1 MRKRIIVGLATVA
14 VFGAI
19 LMLARVTSTPS
30 MSLLYS
36 GLEPSISGE
45 VIAALEK
52 QGAFYK
58 IDGSAIYVSA
68 SERDQLRMTLAGE
81 GLPATGV
88 AGYELLDKLSG
99 FGTTAQMFDAAYWRA
114 KEGELARTILT
125 WPEVR
130 SARVHISNQVAR
142 PFAKTPAPVASVTLK
157 LSGAPLSDSK
167 VRALRFLIASAVS
180 GLSPENVSVIDSDR
194 GLVARAGASGS
205 GSGFAD
211 SRAKALKASVEQ
223 LLAARV
229 GPGNARVEVAID
241 ATNEK
246 ETIVEKRIDPK
257 SRVAI
262 STDTRETSAN
272 TADNGGTPV
281 TVASNLPSGNT
292 SGSNSTAKSNNT
304 ETRELINYE
313 ISQTTRKLIRQP
325 DTIKRLSVAVLINGI
340 TTPGANPAWAP
351 RSDAELTSLRELVQS
366 TVGFNAERG
375 DVVTIKSL
383 EFLPLPVVGTLAT
396 PSPFAAVAANSMTL
410 IQTGVLALVIL
421 GLGMFVVRP
430 ILTSPRLTALPG
442 PDTAGMDG
450 AFPAMEDE
458 LQFAIAGP
466 DDALS
471 DGFSSDPVSQLR
483 QIIAER
489 QGETVDVLRNW
500 IETSEESA

>member
-1 MRKRIIVGLATVA
+1 MRKRIIVGLASVV
-14 VFGAI
+14 VFGAV

-36 GLEPSISGE
+36 GLEPSVSGE

-52 QGAFYK
+52 QGANFK
-58 IDGSAIYVSA
+58 INGSAIYVDS
-68 SERDQLRMTLAGE
+68 SQRDQLRMTLAGE
-81 GLPATGV
+81 GLPTSGV

-114 KEGELARTILT
+114 KEGELARTILS
-125 WPEVR
+125 WPQVK

-142 PFAKTPAPVASVTLK
+142 PFMKTPASVASVTVK
-157 LSGAPLSDSK
+157 LSGGPLSGNR

-180 GLSPENVSVIDSDR
+180 GMSPENVSVIDSDR
-194 GLVARAGASGS
+194 GLVARAGTSGS
-205 GSGFAD
+205 GSGFSD
-211 SRAKALKASVEQ
+211 SRAKALKASIEQ

-241 ATNEK
+241 TTNET
-246 ETIVEKRIDPK
+246 ETIVEKRLDPK

-262 STDTRETSAN
+262 STDSRETSTN

-292 SGSNSTAKSNNT
+292 GGSNTSAKSNT
-304 ETRELINYE
+304 SETRELVNYE
-313 ISQTTRKLIRQP
+313 ISQTTRKLTRRP

-340 TTPGANPAWAP
+340 TTPGATPAWTP

-375 DVVTIKSL
+375 DVITVKSL
-383 EFLPLPVVGTLAT
+383 QFLPLAEVGTAAT
-396 PSPFAAVAANSMTL
+396 PSPFAGVAANSMTL

-430 ILTSPRLTALPG
+430 ILTSPALTALPG
-442 PDTAGMDG
+442 PDPLDG
-450 AFPAMEDE
+450 AFPAMEDD

-466 DDALS
+466 DDPLS
-471 DGFSSDPVSQLR
+471 EGFSNDPVSQLR